1 MLLQRVNPNSNGLF
15 AFFDDDK
22 RFSVKSKS
30 TQHDEDLG
38 IYYGVFS
45 SIYGFVW
52 IILTPADYVSK
63 LHESDVFPFDNI
75 YAIRHI
81 QILWLKIS
89 PKLGMS
95 VISFK
100 SQQQALKLLPFG
112 FMAFSD
118 SSLTGLD
125 CRPRFFASQAN
136 LFWNL
141 KTLFIKVDSWRYW
154 THVWESIESPFLWPS
169 QTQIGSGCQFL
180 CKSSVLLQKWR
191 GLVSR

>member
-1 MLLQRVNPNSNGLF
+1 MNNV
-15 AFFDDDK
+15 
-22 RFSVKSKS
+22 
-30 TQHDEDLG
+30 DEDLG

-45 SIYGFVW
+45 SIYGHFLNHPYACRIREQTPW
-52 IILTPADYVSK
+52 IRPL
-63 LHESDVFPFDNI
+63 
-75 YAIRHI
+75 
-81 QILWLKIS
+81 S
-89 PKLGMS
+89 PWQHLCNSAHPNPMTQMSLKLGMN

-100 SQQQALKLLPFG
+100 FQQQVLKMLPFG
-112 FMAFSD
+112 FMAFSA

-125 CRPRFFASQAN
+125 CWPRFFASQAN

-154 THVWESIESPFLWPS
+154 THVWKSIESPFLWPS